1 MANYDYV
8 GAELYGDLAGEMIN
22 VVTTIING
30 RMTMEMMMG
39 TIWAFPTQ
47 TDGLT
52 EMLAPCSTLTCL
64 RCKSNTCRKR
74 TDISI
79 GP

>member
-22 VVTTIING
+22 VVTMIING

-39 TIWAFPTQ
+39 TIWASPPRPTV
-47 TDGLT
+47 
-52 EMLAPCSTLTCL
+52 S
-64 RCKSNTCRKR
+64 RKC
-74 TDISI
+74 
-79 GP
+79 